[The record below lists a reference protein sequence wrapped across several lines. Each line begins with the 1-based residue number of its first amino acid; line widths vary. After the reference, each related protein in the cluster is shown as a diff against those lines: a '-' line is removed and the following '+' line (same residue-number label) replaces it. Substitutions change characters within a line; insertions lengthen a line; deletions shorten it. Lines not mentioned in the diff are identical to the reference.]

1 MQDSSQVM
9 HILLR
14 TSFKKVKQYRTF
26 VPPMSGGLNL
36 EGQLLADCGHCVTNA
51 IKRPVPHNVPVQ
63 RPASRVR
70 CNRWLGVP
78 SVHAD

>member
-26 VPPMSGGLNL
+26 VPPMSGGLKL
-36 EGQLLADCGHCVTNA
+36 MKAT
-51 IKRPVPHNVPVQ
+51 P
-63 RPASRVR
+63 
-70 CNRWLGVP
+70 
-78 SVHAD
+78 

>member
-36 EGQLLADCGHCVTNA
+36 LIVNQFSIVDLSE
-51 IKRPVPHNVPVQ
+51 R
-63 RPASRVR
+63 
-70 CNRWLGVP
+70 
-78 SVHAD
+78 